1 MASRIIL
8 RIELSSDAKRKF
20 ENTPVTLGMTQL
32 AVTNALF
39 RWFQD
44 QNDEVQASIL
54 GVYPKAI
61 AHDITTTI
69 LKRIVSDDKR
79 SNRRRD

>member
-8 RIELSSDAKRKF
+8 RIEISSDAKRKF
-20 ENTPVTLGMTQL
+20 ENTPRTFGMTQL

-39 RWFQD
+39 RWFHD

-54 GVYPKAI
+54 GLYPKAI

-69 LKRIVSDDKR
+69 LKRIVSDDTR
-79 SNRRRD
+79 PNGQGT